1 MFTPE
6 FDWFWSQNES
16 VSSPFF
22 GLFVFFLHVRKKYKK
37 KKMIHRKNLLIY
49 GELGDISD
57 PKVALKQ
64 VHLTDCIGGFDFYRV
79 CDIKLSRWT
88 IKRAV

>member
-1 MFTPE
+1 
-6 FDWFWSQNES
+6 
-16 VSSPFF
+16 
-22 GLFVFFLHVRKKYKK
+22 
-37 KKMIHRKNLLIY
+37 MIHRKNLLIY